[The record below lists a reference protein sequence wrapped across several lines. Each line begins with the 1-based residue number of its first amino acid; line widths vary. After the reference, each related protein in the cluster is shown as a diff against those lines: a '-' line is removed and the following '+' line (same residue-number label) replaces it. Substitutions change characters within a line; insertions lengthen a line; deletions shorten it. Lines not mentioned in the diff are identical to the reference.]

1 MIFEAEITIYNGKWL
16 ENAKAESICLP
27 LLLHG
32 PRDRFFFLFCSIFYL
47 VTIWYYEKPAMLTR
61 CSHDGWEIN
70 SENELIHV

>member
-32 PRDRFFFLFCSIFYL
+32 PRDRFFFFILLYFLSRNNL
-47 VTIWYYEKPAMLTR
+47 VLREASYAHKML
-61 CSHDGWEIN
+61 S
-70 SENELIHV
+70 